1 MEYLM
6 MPCNALLL
14 TPLAIRIII
23 NITEFPISNN
33 IIHMDERFNRPFAW
47 IIMDRTGKNKRQI

>member
-1 MEYLM
+1 MKKNMEYLM

-14 TPLAIRIII
+14 TPLAMSIII

-33 IIHMDERFNRPFAW
+33 IIHMDERFMGSQPPAC
-47 IIMDRTGKNKRQI
+47 MDNHG

>member
-14 TPLAIRIII
+14 TPLAMSNII

-33 IIHMDERFNRPFAW
+33 IIHMDERFMGSQPPAC
-47 IIMDRTGKNKRQI
+47 MDNHG